1 MGSDRVER
9 STMVSGGSDTIVAL
23 ATPQGRGAIAVV
35 RLSGPEAHDVAGR
48 IATPWPLPERVAR
61 LCTLTDPSSGTTVDR
76 GIVTAYG
83 GDRSYT
89 GEPMVEIATHGG
101 YLVPAATMAALIRAG
116 AREALP
122 GEFTRRAVLNG
133 KLDVLRAEAVGD
145 LIDARSALMH
155 RTALA
160 QLDGGLSRRID
171 QLRNGLIG
179 IEALIAYDIDFP
191 EEDDGPVD
199 RERVLSSCDRLLV
212 QLDAL
217 LETAPAGE
225 LVREGA
231 VVVLA
236 GAPNAGKSSLYNALL
251 GEARAIVT
259 EIPGTTRDALEATI
273 DADGWPL
280 RLVDTAG
287 LRDSTDALERLGI
300 EASERYLKRAHVVLA
315 CGETPEAVDAAIDR
329 IRTVTAAPAVG
340 VLTKADLFAD
350 RDQYYAPALVPT
362 RDQSGHSPP
371 GNSATDLVSNSVY
384 TAPVRRPAGMLVT
397 EGQESPPLR
406 PVESD
411 QRLVADGALSRQ
423 PSTGALLSAGY
434 QSPAGTLP
442 GTRISAV
449 AASAVTG
456 QGLGELRSAI
466 VGVLVEQYGAPS
478 AELPMLTRARHV
490 RALETARGQ
499 LDAFRAAWHE
509 NGLPAPVAAVHLRDA
524 VVALEALIGAVDV
537 EDVLD
542 RVFSSFCV
550 GK

>member
-1 MGSDRVER
+1 M
-9 STMVSGGSDTIVAL
+9 MVSGGSDTIAAL
-23 ATPQGRGAIAVV
+23 ATPQGRSAIALV
-35 RLSGPEAHDVAGR
+35 RLSGEEAHAVAGR

-61 LCTLTDPSSGTTVDR
+61 LCTLTDPASGTTIDH
-76 GIVTAYG
+76 GIVTVYAG
-83 GDRSYT
+83 GRSYT

-133 KLDVLRAEAVGD
+133 KLDILRAEAVGD

-171 QLRNGLIG
+171 QLRNALIE

-191 EEDDGPVD
+191 EEDDGPVE
-199 RERVLSSCDRLLV
+199 RERVLSSCDRLLE
-212 QLDAL
+212 QLTAL
-217 LETAPAGE
+217 LATAPTGE

-300 EASERYLKRAHVVLA
+300 AASERYLKRAHVALA
-315 CGETPEAVDAAIDR
+315 CGETPAAVGAAIDR
-329 IRTVTAAPAVG
+329 VRALTTVPIVG
-340 VLTKADLFAD
+340 VLTKADLLTERHQHPD
-350 RDQYYAPALVPT
+350 PGLVSPSDQLSTPNSWCGSNDLVSERHYFSQRHPDSIHKVSSSPEIQIARPA
-362 RDQSGHSPP
+362 
-371 GNSATDLVSNSVY
+371 GNETDLVANCSELSRLQVGGLVSLRY
-384 TAPVRRPAGMLVT
+384 QCSEPSRAEAPV
-397 EGQESPPLR
+397 PL
-406 PVESD
+406 
-411 QRLVADGALSRQ
+411 
-423 PSTGALLSAGY
+423 
-434 QSPAGTLP
+434 
-442 GTRISAV
+442 V

-466 VGVLVEQYGAPS
+466 VGVLIAQYGAPS

-490 RALETARGQ
+490 RALETARDQ
-499 LDAFRAAWHE
+499 LKAFRVAWHGD
-509 NGLPAPVAAVHLRDA
+509 GLPAPVAAVHLRDA

-542 RVFSSFCV
+542 RVFGTFCV